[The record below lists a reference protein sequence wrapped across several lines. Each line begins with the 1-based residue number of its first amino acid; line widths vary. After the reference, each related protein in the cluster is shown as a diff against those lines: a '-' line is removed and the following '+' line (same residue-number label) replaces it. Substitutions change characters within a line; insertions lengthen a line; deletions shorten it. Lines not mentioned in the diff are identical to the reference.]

1 MDRKDS
7 PKSRLAL
14 HNQLR
19 LRFGKILLP
28 VGLISALIIVG
39 ILATQNTEETM
50 ASSYPISD
58 DQDQDNIPNWEDFDD
73 DNDGIP
79 DSVECGYIAIDPFVN
94 GGFETPGNANGSSFH
109 NQAAVPGWNTTASD
123 GKIELWSY
131 TGSSF
136 FTVQPHEE
144 DQFAELNATQVST
157 LYQAMS
163 FNGAGG
169 TLSWSLWH
177 RGRSGVDVAK
187 VKIGPTLATAV
198 EQEAMSDGT
207 SAWGFYS
214 GTYNVVPGV
223 TSLTFAF
230 EAVSAAGG
238 SSVGNFID
246 DIQIT
251 LDQSCLD
258 TDGDGLINSLDLD
271 SDGDGIADIIEA
283 GGTDPDGDGQVAYV
297 TPGDPMSMVDV
308 DGDGV
313 ADAVDNVN
321 SGSGAGELTSG
332 TPWPLTNSDGRG
344 NPDYIDIDAD
354 DDGIVDNTEAQ
365 GTGAYIAPSGA
376 DTDGDGIDDA
386 YDIDCQPC
394 GAITGVA
401 IVPVNTGSDP
411 KPDYMDTD
419 SDGDGILDSI
429 EGHDTNGDGV
439 VDGNDAPTS
448 NTGLPGGTTDVD
460 GDGLLD
466 GYDNETSTDPNDY
479 DATNGGMTANSHPDF
494 QGVTP
499 ERDWREKSSL
509 PVEWLAFDA
518 NMVNQNAELT
528 WATASEL
535 NSDYFQVERSSDGNL
550 YEEVGRVQAVGTT
563 TDQSEYEFTDFGI
576 NGLSSASLFYRLKQV
591 DIDGKFSFSNTVE
604 LSPGEVQ
611 PSLLLTTYPNPV
623 HDVLNVTLE
632 YQGPSELHIVNA
644 IGEMVYSKSFDPFQ
658 SKQEIQISVEE
669 WATGVYSATF
679 KSGRGQVVE
688 QIIVN

>member
-1 MDRKDS
+1 MARKDS
-7 PKSRLAL
+7 PKSKLAL
-14 HNQLR
+14 NNQLR

-28 VGLISALIIVG
+28 IGVIGALIIVG
-39 ILATQNTEETM
+39 ILTTQDVEETM

-94 GGFETPGNANGSSFH
+94 GGFESPGNANGSSFY
-109 NQAAVPGWNTTASD
+109 NQSAVPGWTTTASD
-123 GKIELWSY
+123 SKIELWSY

-136 FTVQPHEE
+136 FTVQPHEGE
-144 DQFAELNATQVST
+144 QFAELNATQVST
-157 LYQAMS
+157 LYQALS

-169 TLSWSLWH
+169 TLSWSLRH

-198 EQEAMSDGT
+198 DQQTMTDGT
-207 SAWGFYS
+207 SAWGAYS
-214 GTYNVVPGV
+214 GTYTVVPGV

-238 SSVGNFID
+238 NSVGNFID
-246 DIQIT
+246 DIEISLAQA
-251 LDQSCLD
+251 CLD

-283 GGTDPDGDGQVAYV
+283 GGTDPDGDGQVAYA

-313 ADAVDNVN
+313 ADAIDNVD

-332 TPWPLTNSDGRG
+332 TPLPLPNSDGRG

-365 GTGAYIAPSGA
+365 STGGYIAPGGA

-394 GAITGVA
+394 GAITGAA

-411 KPDYMDTD
+411 NPDYMDTD

-429 EGHDTNGDGV
+429 EGHDTNGDRI
-439 VDGNDAPTS
+439 VDGNDTPTA
-448 NTGLPGGTTDVD
+448 NTGLSGGTIDAD

-466 GYDNETSTDPNDY
+466 GYDNNTGTDPNHY

-518 NMVNQNAELT
+518 KVVNYNAELT

-535 NSDYFQVERSSDGNL
+535 NSDYFQVERSTDAVL

-563 TDQSEYEFTDFGI
+563 SDQSEYGFTDSGI
-576 NGLSSASLFYRLKQV
+576 NGLSNTSLFYRLKQV
-591 DIDGKFSFSNTVE
+591 DMDGKFSYSSTIE
-604 LSPGEVQ
+604 LASGDIQ
-611 PSLLLTTYPNPV
+611 PSLTLAAFPNPV
-623 HDVLNVTLE
+623 SDVLTISLT
-632 YQGPSELHIVNA
+632 YRGPSDLTISNSL
-644 IGEMVYSKSFDPFQ
+644 GEVVYSNSFDPFQ
-658 SKQEIQISVEE
+658 SKQEFQLTVSD
-669 WATGVYSATF
+669 WTAGVYSATF
-679 KSGRGQVVE
+679 RNSGNQVVQ
-688 QIIVN
+688 QIVVN

>member
-1 MDRKDS
+1 MARKDS
-7 PKSRLAL
+7 PKSKLAL
-14 HNQLR
+14 DNQLR
-19 LRFGKILLP
+19 LRLKNILLP
-28 VGLISALIIVG
+28 LGIIGALIVVG
-39 ILATQNTEETM
+39 ILATQGIEETM

-58 DQDQDNIPNWEDFDD
+58 DQDQDNIPNWDDYDD

-79 DSVECGYIAIDPFVN
+79 DSVECGYIAIDPFIN
-94 GGFETPGNANGSSFH
+94 GGFESPGTANGSSFY
-109 NQAAVPGWNTTASD
+109 NQSAIPGWMTTASD
-123 GKIELWSY
+123 EKIELWSY
-131 TGSSF
+131 TGNSF

-157 LYQAMS
+157 LYQTLS

-169 TLSWSLWH
+169 TLTWSLWH
-177 RGRSGVDVAK
+177 RGRSGVDTAK
-187 VKIGPTLATAV
+187 VKIGPSLATAT
-198 EQEAMSDGT
+198 EQAVMVDST
-207 SAWGFYS
+207 TAWGFYS

-230 EAVSAAGG
+230 EAVGAAGG

-251 LDQSCLD
+251 LAQGCLD

-271 SDGDGIADIIEA
+271 SDGDGISDIIEA

-313 ADAVDNVN
+313 ADAVDNVD

-365 GTGAYIAPSGA
+365 STGGYIAPSGA

-394 GAITGVA
+394 GLITGVA

-419 SDGDGILDSI
+419 SDGDGISDSI
-429 EGHDTNGDGV
+429 EGHDTNGDGII
-439 VDGNDAPTS
+439 DGNDSPTA
-448 NTGLPGGTTDVD
+448 NTGLSGGTVDAD

-466 GYDNETSTDPNDY
+466 GYDNDTSTDPNDY

-494 QGVTP
+494 QGVSP

-535 NSDYFQVERSSDGNL
+535 NSDYFQIERSADGTL

-563 TDQSEYEFTDFGI
+563 TNQSEYEFTDSGI
-576 NGLSSASLFYRLKQV
+576 NGVSSASLFYRLKQV
-591 DIDGKFSFSNTVE
+591 DMDGKFSYSNTVE
-604 LSPGEVQ
+604 LASGDIH
-611 PSLLLTTYPNPV
+611 PSLTLTAFPNPV
-623 HDVLNVTLE
+623 SDVLTISLT
-632 YQGPSELHIVNA
+632 YRGPSELTIVNA
-644 IGEMVYSKSFDPFQ
+644 VGQVLFTKSFDPFQ
-658 SKQEIQISVEE
+658 PKQELQISVID
-669 WATGVYSATF
+669 WAAGVYSATF
-679 KSGRGQVVE
+679 KSGGSQVVQ